1 MSEDTVF
8 KTMITIPDQ
17 FKPYLSSL
25 LKDAPVLP
33 PNASKEDWEM
43 FLLSLKNQWISPL
56 LYWKITTLSAAAHL
70 PHHVVE
76 QLRNSFLWSRFR
88 TLQMDKQLS
97 GMLDAFQ
104 QAGIDIL
111 ILKGPALARSVYPD
125 PATRPSSDLDIL
137 IKPAQVER
145 AGALLQELGYRRKA
159 RRSMPFLKEIYYD
172 DTFFSPEK
180 ARHFRGLELH
190 WDLYVCHGKTR
201 EVGVEDLFQRSVEL
215 KTPSLTMRI
224 LHPIDALM
232 YGAIN
237 IRNHSHNRLTWIYDI
252 ALLTGH
258 LRKTDDWKILQQ
270 RCVEWR
276 GRNAMEIAL
285 KQAQDWAGISIP
297 FGFDDFSQW
306 PAPVAVELS
315 RYPMPGFGHEW
326 FINGVFMYVI
336 KTLRFHSIS
345 SIFSIVACVFTLL
358 FPSANTIRAS
368 YPPSHRL
375 LLPLSYVSR
384 WLNWGK
390 IWFRK
395 IV

>member
-1 MSEDTVF
+1 
-8 KTMITIPDQ
+8 MITISEQ
-17 FKPYLSSL
+17 FKPYISSL

-33 PNASKEDWEM
+33 PNASKDDWDK
-43 FLLSLKNQWISPL
+43 LLIALKNQWISPL
-56 LYWKITTLSAAAHL
+56 LYWKITTLSSAAHL

-76 QLRNSFLWSRFR
+76 QLRNAFLWSRFR

-104 QAGIDIL
+104 HADIDIL

-145 AGALLQELGYRRKA
+145 AVVLLQELGYRRKTK
-159 RRSMPFLKEIYYD
+159 RFMPFLKDIYKD
-172 DTFFSPEK
+172 DLFSPPGK
-180 ARHFRGLELH
+180 TPDLRGIELH
-190 WDLYVCHGKTR
+190 WDLYLCHGKTR
-201 EVGVEDLFQRSVEL
+201 EVSVEDLLQRAVEL

-232 YGAIN
+232 YSAIN
-237 IRNHSHNRLTWIYDI
+237 IRNHLPHNRLTWIYDT
-252 ALLTGH
+252 ALLAGQ
-258 LRKTDDWKILQQ
+258 LSKADDWKILQR

-276 GRNAMEIAL
+276 GRNALETAL
-285 KQAQDWAGISIP
+285 KLSQDWAGISIP
-297 FGFDDFSQW
+297 FGFDDFFQW
-306 PAPVAVELS
+306 PAPVTVES
-315 RYPMPGFGHEW
+315 ARHRRPGMGHEW
-326 FINGVFMYVI
+326 LVDGVFIYVVR
-336 KTLRFHSIS
+336 TLSFDSIS
-345 SIFSIVACVFTLL
+345 SIFSMVTGVFTLL
-358 FPSANTIRAS
+358 FPSADHIRAS

-375 LLPLSYVSR
+375 LLPLSYVRR

-395 IV
+395 VI